1 MEQIKRPLNFFEVD
15 GTSRPIS
22 FVQRT
27 EEADG
32 VVRDA
37 YSFVDDDRKNLG
49 IIQIEPGKKTPLQRV
64 LSGDRTIEGYISGKG
79 TLTITKQNGQTLTF
93 SFDGKTELTKTVPV
107 SVGETMQWA
116 ADKRSKLKVFEVCY
130 PPYEE
135 GRFENIE
142 SL

>member
-1 MEQIKRPLNFFEVD
+1 MEQVKSPLKSFEVE

-22 FVQRT
+22 FVRRS

-32 VVRDA
+32 VVCDV
-37 YSFVDDDRKNLG
+37 YSFVDDDRKDLG
-49 IIQIEPGKKTPLQRV
+49 IIQIERGKKTPLQKV

-79 TLTITKQNGQTLTF
+79 TLTVTKQNGQTLTF

-107 SVGETMQWA
+107 SVGETMQWK
-116 ADKRSKLKVFEVCY
+116 ADKRSKLKVFELCY
-130 PPYEE
+130 PPYAE

-142 SL
+142 TL